1 MVNKGKL
8 KEVGPFLVEK
18 CEPQAIEQ
26 VSTHSKITLKKSY
39 LQIEHYN
46 FHHGF
51 TSCYYIKVTAE
62 LCVSLYPSASVGF
75 AVELGNINSP
85 LSLPL
90 LPIVTNFPHSSNTWV
105 LWLVESQTIKTRSC
119 FSNWQGTRIV
129 EFFILGAVFQIY
141 KSFPEDQTF

>member
-1 MVNKGKL
+1 METVAKYSP
-8 KEVGPFLVEK
+8 VSSLVEK

-46 FHHGF
+46 FQHGF

-85 LSLPL
+85 
-90 LPIVTNFPHSSNTWV
+90 
-105 LWLVESQTIKTRSC
+105 
-119 FSNWQGTRIV
+119 
-129 EFFILGAVFQIY
+129 
-141 KSFPEDQTF
+141 QTFHTVQTPEFCGWWNHRP

>member
-46 FHHGF
+46 FQHGF

-62 LCVSLYPSASVGF
+62 LCMSLYPSASVGF

-85 LSLPL
+85 FSLPL
-90 LPIVTNFPHSSNTWV
+90 LLIVTNFPHSSNTKTNSSNSSVVGGITDHKYSV
-105 LWLVESQTIKTRSC
+105 LL
-119 FSNWQGTRIV
+119 F
-129 EFFILGAVFQIY
+129 
-141 KSFPEDQTF
+141 